1 MVRTG
6 FAGLSLALSLLAGPA
21 TPAHGQGP
29 VHPVAVA
36 SDSIRVQPSAPDS
49 RWYRTR
55 AFRTLAAPA
64 LLIGYGVSAVG
75 ERGFP
80 VSSKDV
86 YRARQTYFP
95 GFRTGID
102 NVTFALPALTVYG
115 LGAAGV
121 AGKHAP
127 GQQTVLLL
135 LSGAL
140 ANGVSLGLKGT
151 VGTLRPDG
159 TAANSFPSGHTTN
172 AFVAAEFLHQEYKHR
187 SGWYSVA
194 GYSVAGA
201 TGVLRVLNNR
211 HWLSDVLAGAGIGML
226 STKVVYLA
234 YPWAH
239 RKITG
244 RPPDTFGLVP
254 IYGDGVAGIY
264 AVIRLD

>member
-1 MVRTG
+1 MIKTG
-6 FAGLSLALSLLAGPA
+6 FVWLSLTLALLVAPSVPA
-21 TPAHGQGP
+21 SGQVRVSP
-29 VHPVAVA
+29 WPA
-36 SDSIRVQPSAPDS
+36 SDSIRAKPSVPGP
-49 RWYRTR
+49 RWYRTV

-64 LLIGYGVSAVG
+64 LLIGYGVSTTG
-75 ERGFP
+75 EQGFP

-95 GFRTGID
+95 RFRTQADDFTLI
-102 NVTFALPALTVYG
+102 VPALAVYG

-135 LSGAL
+135 LSEAV
-140 ANGVSLGLKGT
+140 ANGIMLGLKGT

-159 TAANSFPSGHTTN
+159 TTRNSFPSGHTTN

-194 GYSVAGA
+194 GYSVAAA
-201 TGVLRVLNNR
+201 TGVMRVLNNR

-226 STKVVYLA
+226 STKGIYLA
-234 YPWAH
+234 YPWAY

-244 RPPDTFGLVP
+244 RSPNKVGLIP
-254 IYGDGVAGIY
+254 TYRGGSTGFY
-264 AVIRLD
+264 AMIRFN

>member
-1 MVRTG
+1 M
-6 FAGLSLALSLLAGPA
+6 SLALSLLAGPVI
-21 TPAHGQGP
+21 PARGQAP
-29 VHPVAVA
+29 VSPAPA
-36 SDSIRVQPSAPDS
+36 MSDSTGVQPSAPAAC
-49 RWYRTR
+49 WYRTR
-55 AFRTLAAPA
+55 SFRTVAAPA

-80 VSSKDV
+80 VSSKDM

-102 NVTFALPALTVYG
+102 DFTLLVPAMAVYG

-121 AGKHAP
+121 GGKHSP

-140 ANGVSLGLKGT
+140 ANGISLGLKGT
-151 VGTLRPDG
+151 SGTLRPDG
-159 TAANSFPSGHTTN
+159 TTPNSFPSGHTTN

-201 TGVLRVLNNR
+201 TGVLRMLNNR

-226 STKVVYLA
+226 SVKVVYLA
-234 YPWAH
+234 YPWAY
-239 RKITG
+239 RKLTG
-244 RPPDTFGLVP
+244 RAPDKVGLVP
-254 IYGDGVAGIY
+254 TYGAGGAGFY

>member
-1 MVRTG
+1 MVKTG
-6 FAGLSLALSLLAGPA
+6 FVGLLLALRLLAGPA
-21 TPAHGQGP
+21 IPANGQAP
-29 VHPVAVA
+29 VNPAPVTA
-36 SDSIRVQPSAPDS
+36 DSTRARPSAPDS
-49 RWYRTR
+49 RWYRTQG
-55 AFRTLAAPA
+55 FRTVAAPA
-64 LLIGYGVSAVG
+64 LLIGYGVTAVG

-80 VSSKDV
+80 VSSQDV

-102 NVTFALPALTVYG
+102 DVTFALPALAVYG

-151 VGTLRPDG
+151 AGTLRPDG
-159 TAANSFPSGHTTN
+159 TTPNSFPSGHTTN

-187 SGWYSVA
+187 SAWYSVA

-201 TGVLRVLNNR
+201 TGVLRLLNNR

-234 YPWAH
+234 YPWAY
-239 RKITG
+239 RKLTG
-244 RPPDTFGLVP
+244 RAPDKFGLIP
-254 IYGDGVAGIY
+254 TCGAGGAGFY

>member
-1 MVRTG
+1 MVKTG

-21 TPAHGQGP
+21 IPSIAQAPVSPAP
-29 VHPVAVA
+29 VT
-36 SDSIRVQPSAPDS
+36 SDSTGVRPSAPNS
-49 RWYRTR
+49 RWYRTGS
-55 AFRTLAAPA
+55 FRTVAAPA
-64 LLIGYGVSAVG
+64 LLIGYGVSATG

-80 VSSKDV
+80 VSSRDV
-86 YRARQTYFP
+86 YRARQTYFS

-102 NVTFALPALTVYG
+102 NVTFALPALAVYG

-121 AGKHAP
+121 QGKHSL

-151 VGTLRPDG
+151 VGELRPDG
-159 TAANSFPSGHTTN
+159 TTPNSFPSGHTTN

-201 TGVLRVLNNR
+201 TGVMRMLNNR

-234 YPWAH
+234 YPWAY

-244 RPPDTFGLVP
+244 RAPDKVGLVP
-254 IYGDGVAGIY
+254 TFGAGGAGFY